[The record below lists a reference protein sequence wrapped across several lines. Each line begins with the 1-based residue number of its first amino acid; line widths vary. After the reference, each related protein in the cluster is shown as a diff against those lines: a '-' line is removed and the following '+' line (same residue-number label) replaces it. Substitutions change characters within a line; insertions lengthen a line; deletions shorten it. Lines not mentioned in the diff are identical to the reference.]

1 MKPICKIING
11 IPNYATKFSL
21 GAVNEIKRT
30 EIQAMAGD
38 SALSRAELKALAG
51 ENATAEE
58 IGAAAQMHMKIP
70 VVAVSMLE
78 TIRNSLRLRHSLCNA
93 DGVLLYKSVD
103 QMESVIKADE
113 VDELLALVAEANP
126 VKTIAEKLE
135 EAEKN

>member
-11 IPNYATKFSL
+11 KPNYATKLSL

-30 EIQAMAGD
+30 EVQAMAGD
-38 SALSRAELKALAG
+38 AALSRAELKEIAG

-58 IGAAAQMHMKIP
+58 IGAAVQMHMKIS
-70 VVAVSMLE
+70 VVAVSMLD
-78 TIRNSLRLRHSLCNA
+78 TIRNSLRLRHSLCNQ
-93 DGVLLYKSVD
+93 DGVLLYKSVE
-103 QMESVIKADE
+103 QMENAIKSDE

-126 VKTIAEKLE
+126 VKTASAQLE

>member
-11 IPNYATKFSL
+11 KPNYATKLSL

-30 EIQAMAGD
+30 EVQAMAGD
-38 SALSRAELKALAG
+38 SALSRAELKEIAG

-58 IGAAAQMHMKIP
+58 IGAAVQMHMKIS
-70 VVAVSMLE
+70 VVAVSMLD
-78 TIRNSLRLRHSLCNA
+78 TIRNSLRLKHSLCNQ
-93 DGVLLYKSVD
+93 DGVLLYKSVE

-126 VKTIAEKLE
+126 GKTIAAQLE